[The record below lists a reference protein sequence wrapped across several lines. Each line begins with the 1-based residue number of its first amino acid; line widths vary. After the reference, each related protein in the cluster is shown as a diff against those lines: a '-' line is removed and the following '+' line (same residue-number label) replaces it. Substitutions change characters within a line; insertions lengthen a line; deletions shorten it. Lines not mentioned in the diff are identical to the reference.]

1 MNGAL
6 ISLSLFFPLCTVGCS
21 LLFAFAPRRES
32 LGSAPAP
39 ASSVAFGATSSSG
52 AGGAADGP
60 VPSPCHAEL
69 PPGVAARRLSGCCPS
84 LSPLCNVPRAMT
96 AVLTWSG
103 DTGKVCSHFE
113 LFSLW
118 LPSLKVVPVSSSPSP
133 STFWQ
138 YLAAAPG
145 SMSVGAVGAVGAW
158 EPVLLHRSHIPIR
171 GLSFPHPSLLAVV
184 ILWLPC
190 LYSRWQQC

>member
-1 MNGAL
+1 
-6 ISLSLFFPLCTVGCS
+6 
-21 LLFAFAPRRES
+21 
-32 LGSAPAP
+32 
-39 ASSVAFGATSSSG
+39 
-52 AGGAADGP
+52 
-60 VPSPCHAEL
+60 
-69 PPGVAARRLSGCCPS
+69 
-84 LSPLCNVPRAMT
+84 MT

-145 SMSVGAVGAVGAW
+145 SMSVGAVGAVGAAGAAVLGVS
-158 EPVLLHRSHIPIR
+158 PVQDGGSQSGVNL
-171 GLSFPHPSLLAVV
+171 FP
-184 ILWLPC
+184 C
-190 LYSRWQQC
+190 RLY